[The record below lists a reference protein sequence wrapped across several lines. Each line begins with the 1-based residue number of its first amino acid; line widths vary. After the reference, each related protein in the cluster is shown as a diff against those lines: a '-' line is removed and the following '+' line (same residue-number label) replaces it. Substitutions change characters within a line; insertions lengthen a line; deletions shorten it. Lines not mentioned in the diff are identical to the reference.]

1 MRTLSFSHDGALL
14 AAASEDLLIDISAVS
29 TGERVC
35 TVPVLAATYTV
46 AWHPSRYLL
55 AFACDDK
62 DERDRDAGTVRLC
75 GVRE

>member
-1 MRTLSFSHDGALL
+1 MRTLSFSHDGELL

-29 TGERVC
+29 TGERVS
-35 TVPVLAATYTV
+35 TVPVQAATYTV

-62 DERDRDAGTVRLC
+62 DDRDRDAGTVKLW
-75 GVRE
+75 GISE

>member
-1 MRTLSFSHDGALL
+1 MRTLSFSHDGELL

-29 TGERVC
+29 SGERVS
-35 TVPVLAATYTV
+35 TVSVQAATYTV

-62 DERDRDAGTVRLC
+62 DERDRDAGTVKLW
-75 GVRE
+75 GVPE